1 MVSSI
6 SESLCPEKRLL
17 LCCARTQLPPAL
29 AEEIRKLAALP
40 LDWGF
45 LLAEAEQNSLRPL
58 LARHLAACA
67 AEIVPPQQLKRLS
80 DAVRANTARCLILTA
95 ELIQVMDRF
104 RAGGISAVPY
114 KGPVAAVQAH
124 EDITLREFEDL
135 DIIVRHQD
143 LPRVNEVVTGLGY
156 RPQFPWILSPNAASA
171 LVPGE
176 YRYLD
181 HSRRMVVEVHTEH
194 TLRHFPVPPDLDDL
208 FRRLVPVL
216 LCGREVPTFAP
227 EDALLMLCIHG
238 SKDFWERI
246 SWIADIAELIRACPK
261 LDWDAVSHRADSWKV
276 RRILHLGLAL
286 ASEMLD
292 AQLPD
297 EIGSRV
303 KQDRAARALAAQV
316 AQSLLRRDQ
325 SAFGAAGRFSFRRR
339 MVDGALAGWRYSIRL
354 AVAPA
359 EDDWQMVRLPKLLA
373 PLYVALRPLRLLRKY
388 GWRGGG
394 SNGTA

>member
-1 MVSSI
+1 MASSV
-6 SESLCPEKRLL
+6 SESVGPEKRLL
-17 LCCARTQLPPAL
+17 ICCARTQLPPAFV
-29 AEEIRKLAALP
+29 EEIRKLASLP
-40 LDWGF
+40 LDWDF
-45 LLAEAEQNSLRPL
+45 LFDEATRNSLRPFV
-58 LARHLAACA
+58 ARHLSACA

-95 ELIQVMDRF
+95 ELIQVMDHF
-104 RAGGISAVPY
+104 RDAGISAAPY

-135 DIIVRHQD
+135 DIIVRQQD
-143 LPRVNEVVTGLGY
+143 MPRVNEVATGLGY
-156 RPQFPWILSPNAASA
+156 RPRFPWILSPNAGSA

-181 HSRRMVVEVHTEH
+181 HSRRMVVEVHTER
-194 TLRHFPVPPDLDDL
+194 TLRHFPIPPDLDDL
-208 FRRLVPVL
+208 FRQLVPVF
-216 LCGREVPTFAP
+216 LCGHEIRTFAP
-227 EDALLMLCIHG
+227 EDALVLLCVHG

-261 LDWDAVSHRADSWKV
+261 LDWNAVSHRADSWKA

-292 AQLPD
+292 ARLPD
-297 EIGSRV
+297 EIGARV
-303 KQDRAARALAAQV
+303 KQDRAAGVLASEV
-316 AQSLLRRDQ
+316 AQRLLRRDQ

-339 MVDGALAGWRYSIRL
+339 MVDGAISGWRYSIRL

-359 EDDWQMVRLPKLLA
+359 EEDWQMVRLPRLLA

-388 GWRGGG
+388 GWKGGD
-394 SNGTA
+394 SNGSA